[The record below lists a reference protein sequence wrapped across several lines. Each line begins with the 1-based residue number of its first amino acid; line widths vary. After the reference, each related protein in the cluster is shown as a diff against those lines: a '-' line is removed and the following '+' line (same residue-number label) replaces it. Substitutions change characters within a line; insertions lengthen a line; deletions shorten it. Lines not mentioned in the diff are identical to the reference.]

1 MLEKEAL
8 LRRVDALEAAYKDAD
23 DFDSKSCRTVEQV
36 PAHII
41 AALNCMIGSGLLLA
55 ICLISLKITIYGYQI
70 EFLQSISEKERR
82 ISVDINTGRTIK
94 SRLAALGKTQKD
106 LFMELNSRGAKLS
119 TIQQL
124 YQYTNGYNVTY
135 KSQVILAASLKIISE
150 WEEKQ
155 R

>member
-1 MLEKEAL
+1 M
-8 LRRVDALEAAYKDAD
+8 
-23 DFDSKSCRTVEQV
+23 
-36 PAHII
+36 
-41 AALNCMIGSGLLLA
+41 
-55 ICLISLKITIYGYQI
+55 
-70 EFLQSISEKERR
+70 
-82 ISVDINTGRTIK
+82 DINTGRTIK

-106 LFMELNSRGAKLS
+106 LFMELNNRGAKLS

-124 YQYTNGYNVTY
+124 YQYTNGYNFTY

>member
-1 MLEKEAL
+1 M
-8 LRRVDALEAAYKDAD
+8 
-23 DFDSKSCRTVEQV
+23 
-36 PAHII
+36 
-41 AALNCMIGSGLLLA
+41 
-55 ICLISLKITIYGYQI
+55 
-70 EFLQSISEKERR
+70 
-82 ISVDINTGRTIK
+82 DINTGRTIK

-150 WEEKQ
+150 WEEKKI
-155 R
+155 